1 MFRFTIR
8 DVLWLTVVVAL
19 AIGWW
24 ADNHRIDE
32 ATARL
37 EEDIKLLKK
46 EIKLQREAGDDERAV
61 LVEYRKRLA
70 KDYSEFTGG
79 RKLPDPQPGYVEAL
93 ERLKTKPKTASPDE
107 N

>member
-8 DVLWLTVVVAL
+8 DVLWLTGVVAL

-24 ADNHRIDE
+24 ADNRRIDE

-37 EEDIKLLKK
+37 EK
-46 EIKLQREAGDDERAV
+46 EIKLQREAGDDERAM
-61 LVEYRKRLA
+61 LVEYRERLA

-79 RKLPDPQPGYVEAL
+79 RKLPDPQPGYVGAL
-93 ERLKTKPKTASPDE
+93 ERLKTKPQTVSPDE